1 MKPLHYYLAG
11 ILLCIAQAAHS
22 TPADMPATI
31 EGSSTVDAEGTI
43 EMIQNNENLIL
54 VDARITKDRS
64 HGYIE
69 GSISLADIDT
79 TCATLAA
86 IIPSK
91 STPALFYCNGVK
103 CGRSVKS
110 IRVALSCGYKDLYW
124 FRGGYDEWIEKG
136 YPYIKQ

>member
-1 MKPLHYYLAG
+1 MKPLHYCLAG
-11 ILLCIAQAAHS
+11 MLLLFTQTSSAVPVDVPES
-22 TPADMPATI
+22 I
-31 EGSSTVDAEGTI
+31 EGAKTVNAEGTI
-43 EMIQNNENLIL
+43 EMIQNNSDLVL

-69 GSISLADIDT
+69 GSNTLADIDT
-79 TCATLAA
+79 TCASLAK
-86 IIPSK
+86 IIPTM
-91 STPALFYCNGVK
+91 STPALFYCNGVR

-110 IRVALSCGYKDLYW
+110 IRVALSCGYDNLYW